1 MSKNGAG
8 FLVRALAS
16 MTDTV
21 LLVTPHIL
29 FGLWIAGSATLPQLG
44 FSAMTYLVVI
54 LGVSLGFIFFYPYL
68 VSRFGATPGK
78 LLTGLRITDE
88 EGKLLSLR
96 RSLFRALVGYPF
108 AGLYFGL
115 GYLSIIRDEN
125 KQGWHD
131 KAVKSRVWIVRS
143 LWPLALLLLL
153 ALIGINGYLG
163 YTVYQRF
170 AAGPLIGQLSR
181 AGDTIFSKTAPL

>member
-44 FSAMTYLVVI
+44 FSAMTYLIVI
-54 LGVSLGFIFFYPYL
+54 LSVSLGFIFFYPYL

-88 EGKLLSLR
+88 EGKNLTLR
-96 RSLFRALVGYPF
+96 RSLFRALVGYSF
-108 AGLYFGL
+108 SSLYFGL
-115 GYLSIIRDEN
+115 GYLSIIKDEK
-125 KQGWHD
+125 KQAWHD
-131 KAVKSRVWIVRS
+131 KAVGSRVWVVRP

-153 ALIGINGYLG
+153 ILIGINGYLG

-170 AAGPLIGQLSR
+170 AAGPLIGQLSQ
-181 AGDTIFSKTAPL
+181 AGSSLFSRR